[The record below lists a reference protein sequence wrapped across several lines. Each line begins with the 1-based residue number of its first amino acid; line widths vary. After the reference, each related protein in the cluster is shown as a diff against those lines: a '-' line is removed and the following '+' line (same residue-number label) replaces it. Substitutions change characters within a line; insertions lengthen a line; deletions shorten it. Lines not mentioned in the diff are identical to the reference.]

1 MFKKIAMAATLMTET
16 LSGQTLAQENINPWK
31 HCGIGAIIFDDN
43 GTAAAISN
51 VIWDLGTTAVS
62 SKVSSADSCEGK
74 LVTAAVFIQDNFKKV
89 MEETSQGEGEH
100 LVAMM
105 DILGVEQAERANVIA
120 AVRADM
126 AGVVAANAQTSPET
140 YYNAV
145 VANI

>member
-1 MFKKIAMAATLMTET
+1 MFKKLAIAATLMTAT
-16 LSGQTLAQENINPWK
+16 LSGQAMAQENINPWK

-51 VIWDLGTTAVS
+51 IIWDLGTTAVS

-100 LVAMM
+100 LVAVM

-126 AGVVAANAQTSPET
+126 AIVMAANAETSPQT

>member
-1 MFKKIAMAATLMTET
+1 MFKKLTMAAALMTAT
-16 LSGQTLAQENINPWK
+16 LSGQTMAQENINPWK

-51 VIWDLGTTAVS
+51 IIWDLGTTAVS
-62 SKVSSADSCEGK
+62 SKVSSADSCSGK

-105 DILGVEQAERANVIA
+105 DILQVEQAQRSQVIA

-126 AGVVAANAQTSPET
+126 AKAVAANAETSPEI

-145 VANI
+145 VASI

>member
-1 MFKKIAMAATLMTET
+1 MFKKLAIAATLMSAT
-16 LSGQTLAQENINPWK
+16 LSGQAMAQENLNPWK

-51 VIWDLGTTAVS
+51 IIWDLGTTAVS
-62 SKVSSADSCEGK
+62 SKVSSADSCSGK
-74 LVTAAVFIQDNFKKV
+74 LVTAAIFIQDNFKKV
-89 MEETSQGEGEH
+89 MEETSQGEGDH

-105 DILGVEQAERANVIA
+105 DILGVEQAQRDNLIA

-126 AGVVAANAQTSPET
+126 AKAVAINANTSPEA

>member
-1 MFKKIAMAATLMTET
+1 MFKKLAIAATLMTAT
-16 LSGQTLAQENINPWK
+16 LSGQAMAQENINTWK

-51 VIWDLGTTAVS
+51 IIWDLGTTAVS

-126 AGVVAANAQTSPET
+126 AIVMAANAETSPQT